1 MNRLMSPSLMSWK
14 DFTRA
19 PGMPTTIPEKII
31 REIPLPIPFSV
42 ICSPSH
48 MMSTV
53 PAVRVSMV
61 MMRKVQPGSR
71 TTGTPPGLYMVS
83 RPTAMPKP

>member
-1 MNRLMSPSLMSWK
+1 M
-14 DFTRA
+14 A
-19 PGMPTTIPEKII
+19 PGMPTTMPEKMIS
-31 REIPLPIPFSV
+31 EMPLPMPFSV

-61 MMRKVQPGSR
+61 ISRKVQPGSI
-71 TTGTPPGLYMVS
+71 TTAAPPGLYMVS